1 MPFIPANLDDAV
13 EQKPA
18 PKGKYELQI
27 TGATMT
33 ETGENSKHPGA
44 PMIKVTLGFT
54 DLSVNAPVITHF
66 ITLPFEG
73 DENANFK
80 LLMLKRFLVAFKIPY
95 SSEGIDTDTLVQEM
109 PGQTA
114 ELDVGLSEPNENGD
128 IFNRVQIPRIRDEA
142 QKADNQ
148 KARRRA

>member
-1 MPFIPANLDDAV
+1 MPFIPMNLDEAV

-18 PKGKYELQI
+18 PKGKYELQV
-27 TGATMT
+27 TGASVT

-54 DLSVNAPVITHF
+54 DTSINAPVITHF
-66 ITLPFEG
+66 ITIPYEG

-80 LLMLKRFLVAFKIPY
+80 LLMLKRFLVAFHIPY
-95 SSEGIDTDTLVQEM
+95 NSEGFELEDLARDMI
-109 PGQTA
+109 GQTA
-114 ELDVGLSEPNENGD
+114 TLDVGLTEPNENGD

-142 QKADNQ
+142 PGKG
-148 KARRRA
+148 RR